1 MKLDF
6 LQQNSTT
13 SQLCFIEKMKS
24 VKGSIQQMLSYTNY
38 DDAVTKSGVLERFA
52 F

>member
-24 VKGSIQQMLSYTNY
+24 VKGSIQQMLPLDT
-38 DDAVTKSGVLERFA
+38 TMTML
-52 F
+52 